1 MSPSA
6 RPLVLVHGL
15 WDTPH
20 VFRRLRQRLDPWP
33 AEILAPHLPHRL
45 GFTPLFTLAQDL
57 DRAIKAQF
65 GAEQPLDVLGFSMG
79 AVIAR
84 TWIQLLEGHR
94 RTIRF
99 VSVGSPQR
107 GTLLAQPCPRLLM
120 PGVADMKIGSAL
132 LRRLNA
138 DVSLLRDMDCMSFYC
153 PCDLMVIPSW
163 RGVLPVGPCRSL
175 PVWSHRQLIQS
186 PHSLD
191 PLAQHL
197 RLKSP
202 ERV

>member
-94 RTIRF
+94 RTVRF

-138 DVSLLRDMDCMSFYC
+138 DVSLLRDIDCMSFYG

>member
-138 DVSLLRDMDCMSFYC
+138 DVSLLRGMDCMSFYC